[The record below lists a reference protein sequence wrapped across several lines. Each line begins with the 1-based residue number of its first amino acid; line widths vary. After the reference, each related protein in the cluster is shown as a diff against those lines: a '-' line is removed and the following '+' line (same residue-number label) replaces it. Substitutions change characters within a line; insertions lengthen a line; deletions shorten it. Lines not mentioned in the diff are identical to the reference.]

1 MINCTKKNK
10 KIQLVYSSLGKVI
23 GRIENDTLI
32 KNIYKSRHM
41 LRIPPAI
48 CCDEYILDQAED
60 LGVVEIVINEVEE
73 EKKYKATIPDFRKK
87 GFPVRR
93 GYSNQIGLT
102 LAYWKTEPQDSDEQL
117 TFDF

>member
-10 KIQLVYSSLGKVI
+10 NIQLVYSSQGKVI

-41 LRIPPAI
+41 LQYPPAL
-48 CCDEYILDQAED
+48 CWDESILNQAED
-60 LGVVEIVINEVEE
+60 LGVVKIEINELEE
-73 EKKYKATIPDFRKK
+73 GKKYKASILDFRNKC
-87 GFPVRR
+87 FSVRR

-102 LAYWKTEPQDSDEQL
+102 LAHWKIESQDDDEQL
-117 TFDF
+117 AFEF